1 MSYNNGHLK
10 SNTIETI
17 PNIINIVEIIRTM
30 YTVFFIP
37 IESIVFP
44 KGNIK
49 NVLNTHN
56 LQITIWG

>member
-1 MSYNNGHLK
+1 MPYNNGYLK

-17 PNIINIVEIIRTM
+17 PNIINIVEIVRTM

-49 NVLNTHN
+49 NR
-56 LQITIWG
+56 

>member
-1 MSYNNGHLK
+1 MSYNNGYLK

-17 PNIINIVEIIRTM
+17 PNIINIVEIVRTM

-49 NVLNTHN
+49 NILNTHKPQVSEN
-56 LQITIWG
+56 

>member
-17 PNIINIVEIIRTM
+17 PNIINIVEIVRTM

-56 LQITIWG
+56 QQVTI